1 MRVAEEVV
9 GRVAEQRARVRER
22 LNERVKLALL
32 PRRARKIREVGGG
45 QRRVRMCGGGS

>member
-32 PRRARKIREVGGG
+32 PRRGTKDTRGGGG
-45 QRRVRMCGGGS
+45 QSRVRMCGGGS